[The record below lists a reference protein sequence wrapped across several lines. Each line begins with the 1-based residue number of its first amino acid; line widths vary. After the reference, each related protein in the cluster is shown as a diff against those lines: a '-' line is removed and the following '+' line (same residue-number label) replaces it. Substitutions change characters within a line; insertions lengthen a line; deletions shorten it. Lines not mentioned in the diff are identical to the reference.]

1 MKMNEVAFDSELV
14 ADAGSNGNG
23 HNHTLP
29 QRRDSNQ
36 AGYEAGLASGR
47 EAGYREGYQAG
58 FADGIKQTQGN
69 ADNSM
74 SAAPKTKGAD
84 GCLIRLRGLPC
95 AHCGVS
101 LFSDETSCRC
111 CGTPKA
117 ARAEQSEKPS

>member
-1 MKMNEVAFDSELV
+1 MKMNEVAFDSGLG

-23 HNHTLP
+23 HTLP
-29 QRRDSNQ
+29 QRKESNQ
-36 AGYEAGLASGR
+36 AGYEAGLAIGR
-47 EAGYREGYQAG
+47 EDGYRQGYQAG
-58 FADGIKQTQGN
+58 FADGIKHTPGN

-84 GCLIRLRGLPC
+84 GCLKRLRGLPC